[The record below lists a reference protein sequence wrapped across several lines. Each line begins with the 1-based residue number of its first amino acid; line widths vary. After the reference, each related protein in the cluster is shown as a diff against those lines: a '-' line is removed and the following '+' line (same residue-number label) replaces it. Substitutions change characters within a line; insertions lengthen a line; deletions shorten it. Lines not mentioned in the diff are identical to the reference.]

1 MKKVTIYE
9 VAAEAEVSLA
19 TVSRVINGSDLV
31 KEATKKKV
39 EEAIDKLGYKP
50 NAVAQSLA
58 LKRSTTIAVVV
69 PEASFVFTG
78 QIINGLIDVAKI
90 DNYNIYLHTISEGI
104 ERGSFKEVIE
114 SIIKTRVDG
123 VVIYNDSLSDPDIE
137 TLSVYD
143 IPIVFIGNNVKAHNV
158 SSVYIDIEKAI
169 YELTDEFMSKG
180 YKNVAILEDRKN
192 EYSTR
197 QLVSGASKAY
207 EKHGLTFDN
216 FIEIPDNYRSSY
228 RYLTEYFENNK
239 PEVVIANR
247 DSQAIAVMNAAK
259 EAGYKIPEDIQV
271 VCVID
276 TKYNKMLR
284 PQLSSFVMPSYDLG
298 AVAMRM
304 MTKQLANTEDQEDDK
319 GDRNIELSYLYTPR
333 KSTVL

>member
-31 KEATKKKV
+31 KETTRKKV
-39 EEAIDKLGYKP
+39 EAAIDKLGYKP

-58 LKRSTTIAVVV
+58 LKRSTTIALVV

-90 DNYNIYLHTISEGI
+90 YNYNIYLHTITEGI
-104 ERGSFKEVIE
+104 VDFNDVIE
-114 SIIKTRVDG
+114 TIIKSRVDG
-123 VVIYNDSLSDPDIE
+123 VVIYNDSLTGLDIE
-137 TLSVYD
+137 TLSEYN
-143 IPIVFIGNNVKAHNV
+143 IPIVFIGNNVKASNV
-158 SSVYIDIEKAI
+158 SSVYIDIKRAI
-169 YELTDEFMSKG
+169 NELVDEFLEKG
-180 YKNVAILEDRKN
+180 YKDIAILEDRKN
-192 EYSTR
+192 VYSSN
-197 QLVSGASKAY
+197 QLVAGASEAY
-207 EKHGLTFDN
+207 EKHGMKFDN
-216 FIEIPDNYRSSY
+216 YIQIPASQRSSY
-228 RYLTEYFENNK
+228 TFLKEYFKNNK

-259 EAGYKIPEDIQV
+259 EAGYRIPEDIQV

-304 MTKQLANTEDQEDDK
+304 MTKQLDAKEDEDK

-333 KSTVL
+333 DSTNN

>member
-69 PEASFVFTG
+69 PEASFAFTG

-123 VVIYNDSLSDPDIE
+123 VVIYNDSLSNPDIE

-158 SSVYIDIEKAI
+158 SSVYVDIKKAI
-169 YELTDEFMSKG
+169 YELTDDFISKG
-180 YKNVAILEDRKN
+180 YKDVAILEDRKN
-192 EYSTR
+192 EHSTA
-197 QLVSGASKAY
+197 QLISGAKKAY
-207 EKHGLTFDN
+207 DKHNLTFTQ
-216 FIEIPDNYRSSY
+216 FIEIPEDYRSSY
-228 RYLTEYFENNK
+228 SFLTEYFKNNK

-259 EAGYKIPEDIQV
+259 EAGYNIPEDIQV

-304 MTKQLANTEDQEDDK
+304 MTKQLASSEEEEDK
-319 GDRNIELSYLYTPR
+319 TDRNIELSYLYKPR
-333 KSTVL
+333 KSTNN

>member
-31 KEATKKKV
+31 KEATRKKV
-39 EEAIDKLGYKP
+39 EAAIDKLGYKP

-58 LKRSTTIAVVV
+58 LKRSTTIALVV

-90 DNYNIYLHTISEGI
+90 YNYNIYLHTITEGI
-104 ERGSFKEVIE
+104 VDFNDVIE
-114 SIIKTRVDG
+114 TIIKSRVDG
-123 VVIYNDSLSDPDIE
+123 VVIYNDSLTGLDIE
-137 TLSVYD
+137 TLSEYN
-143 IPIVFIGNNVKAHNV
+143 IPIVFIGNNVKASNV
-158 SSVYIDIEKAI
+158 SSVYIDIKRAI
-169 YELTDEFMSKG
+169 SELVDGFLEKG
-180 YKNVAILEDRKN
+180 YKDVAILEDRKN
-192 EYSTR
+192 VYSSN
-197 QLVSGASKAY
+197 QLVAGANEAY
-207 EKHGLTFDN
+207 EKHGMKFDN
-216 FIEIPDNYRSSY
+216 YIQIPAAQRSSY
-228 RYLTEYFENNK
+228 TFLKEYFKNNK

-259 EAGYKIPEDIQV
+259 EAGYRIPEDIQV

-304 MTKQLANTEDQEDDK
+304 MTKQLDAKEDEDK

-333 KSTVL
+333 DSTNN

>member
-19 TVSRVINGSDLV
+19 TVSRVINGSELV
-31 KEATKKKV
+31 KESTRKKV

-58 LKRSTTIAVVV
+58 LKRSTTIALVV

-90 DNYNIYLHTISEGI
+90 YNYNIYLHTITEGI
-104 ERGSFKEVIE
+104 VDFKDVIDT
-114 SIIKTRVDG
+114 IIKTRVDG
-123 VVIYNDSLSDPDIE
+123 VVIYNDNLSNVDIE
-137 TLSVYD
+137 TLSHYN
-143 IPIVFIGNNVKAHNV
+143 IPIVFIGNKVKANNV
-158 SSVYIDIEKAI
+158 SSVYVDMEMAMD
-169 YELTDEFMSKG
+169 ELVEDFIKKG
-180 YKNVAILEDRKN
+180 YKDVAILEDRKN
-192 EYSTR
+192 EYATQ
-197 QLVSGASKAY
+197 QLVSGASNAFKRN
-207 EKHGLTFDN
+207 GLEFNN
-216 FIEIPDNYRSSY
+216 FIEIPDSHRSSY
-228 RYLTEYFENNK
+228 SFLKEYFENNK

-259 EAGYKIPEDIQV
+259 EAGYNIPEDIQV

-284 PQLSSFVMPSYDLG
+284 PQLSSFVLPSYDLG

-304 MTKQLANTEDQEDDK
+304 MTKQLAAGEDEDK
-319 GDRNIELSYLYTPR
+319 GERNIELSYLYTPR
-333 KSTVL
+333 KSTK